1 MKKLAKYLKPYA
13 GVLLVAV
20 ILLFIQAT
28 CDLRLPNYMSDIV
41 NVGIQQNGIEHASPD
56 AISEKGMTFLQTF
69 MSEDE
74 RQLLKENYTLV
85 SGTDKD
91 DSGTLYSDLYPDLG
105 DGNVWIRQDTDE
117 DTLDEM
123 DLTFGTAGWTF
134 INTMQSLADSTGQS
148 SSMGSEDTDVSE
160 MDFQKLY
167 AMQPMLDQLPDSVLQ
182 DAREK
187 ALANDPSMR

>member
-1 MKKLAKYLKPYA
+1 
-13 GVLLVAV
+13 
-20 ILLFIQAT
+20 
-28 CDLRLPNYMSDIV
+28 MSDIV

-105 DGNVWIRQDTDE
+105 TEMSGFVRIPMKTPWMKWI
-117 DTLDEM
+117 
-123 DLTFGTAGWTF
+123 
-134 INTMQSLADSTGQS
+134 
-148 SSMGSEDTDVSE
+148 
-160 MDFQKLY
+160 
-167 AMQPMLDQLPDSVLQ
+167 
-182 DAREK
+182 
-187 ALANDPSMR
+187 